1 MNHLIIA
8 VLNSRKFITI
18 NLGAGMDKQKI
29 ATPQAF
35 NKNTYKLLTSNVNA
49 LRRLLKC
56 DKASRPFLEA
66 KQLLFS

>member
-35 NKNTYKLLTSNVNA
+35 NKNTYKLIINQQC
-49 LRRLLKC
+49 KC
-56 DKASRPFLEA
+56 AETAVEVR
-66 KQLLFS
+66 

>member
-1 MNHLIIA
+1 
-8 VLNSRKFITI
+8 
-18 NLGAGMDKQKI
+18 MDKQKI